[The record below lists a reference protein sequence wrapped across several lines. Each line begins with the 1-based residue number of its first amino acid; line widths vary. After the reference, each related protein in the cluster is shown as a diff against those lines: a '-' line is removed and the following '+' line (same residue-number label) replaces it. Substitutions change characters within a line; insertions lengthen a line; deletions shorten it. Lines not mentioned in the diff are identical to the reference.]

1 MRHGVA
7 PHHTGGPG
15 QAHPPFQESP
25 RHVASVRHNCPVPTP
40 VRYSFVPAPDQ
51 VLIALS
57 TLLSN
62 RGYEITRSS
71 TWQLTATRGSVG
83 KNVLLGGFAQRMAF
97 VFTIYSGENGGSIV
111 EGAWLDDTSSMLL
124 GGGIGVAKTNSELT
138 AIFVEL
144 GSSTTGSPPAQ

>member
-1 MRHGVA
+1 VGRFPTA
-7 PHHTGGPG
+7 PWVTSHSDR
-15 QAHPPFQESP
+15 PFRESP
-25 RHVASVRHNCPVPTP
+25 RTDPPVLHNGPVPTP
-40 VRYSFVPAPDQ
+40 VQYSFTPAPDQ
-51 VLIALS
+51 LLIALS
-57 TLLSN
+57 TLLSD

-111 EGAWLDDTSSMLL
+111 EGAWLDDSSSMLL

-144 GSSTTGSPPAQ
+144 GSRTTGPTLAQ

>member
-1 MRHGVA
+1 MEKSEQQLRWEVA
-7 PHHTGGPG
+7 CPAPLGLHLQHNVLV
-15 QAHPPFQESP
+15 AHEQ
-25 RHVASVRHNCPVPTP
+25 
-40 VRYSFVPAPDQ
+40 RYSFSPAPDQ

-57 TLLSN
+57 TLLSD

-111 EGAWLDDTSSMLL
+111 DGAWLDDTSSMLL

-144 GSSTTGSPPAQ
+144 GSRTTGPMRAQ

>member
-1 MRHGVA
+1 MSSESRTAANPSKVA
-7 PHHTGGPG
+7 GLETLGLHLQHNVFV
-15 QAHPPFQESP
+15 AHEQ
-25 RHVASVRHNCPVPTP
+25 
-40 VRYSFVPAPDQ
+40 RYSFTPAPDQ

-57 TLLSN
+57 TLLSD

-144 GSSTTGSPPAQ
+144 GSRTTGPTQA